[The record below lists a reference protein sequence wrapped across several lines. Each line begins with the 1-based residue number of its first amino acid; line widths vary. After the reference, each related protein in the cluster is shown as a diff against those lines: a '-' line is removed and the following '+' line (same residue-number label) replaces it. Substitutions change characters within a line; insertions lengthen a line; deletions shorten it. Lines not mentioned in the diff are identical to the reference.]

1 MKSLTSMLGWLLLLA
16 VLAVP
21 SFLFYNWWTKSRQ
34 QTSSE
39 LAQEPVQANIFPSS
53 EKAAPAAPPARSTA
67 PAPSPEVQPGPKA
80 AQESA
85 SQPAAATRPAA
96 QQAAPARQPAPQQPA
111 PQQPA
116 PQPPAPASQPA
127 QVQQSSAPAR
137 SVAVSTAP
145 KPVSYY
151 DPKTDRDPTLSPAD
165 YSKIKKLELERLEA
179 ARQARLAALHRPS
192 EPTIESRLLLQ
203 GIIGNAAI
211 INGDMYYAGQSV
223 RGAKILKIGANYVI
237 LEYKG
242 RRFRKV
248 LR

>member
-96 QQAAPARQPAPQQPA
+96 QQAARQPA